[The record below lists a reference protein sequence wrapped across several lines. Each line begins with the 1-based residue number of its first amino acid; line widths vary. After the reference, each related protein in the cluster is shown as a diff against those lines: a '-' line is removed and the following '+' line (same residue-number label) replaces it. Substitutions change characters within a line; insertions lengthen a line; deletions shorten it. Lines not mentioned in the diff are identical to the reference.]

1 MESTQS
7 RGGAGSTEKV
17 ADTARQQGSEVS
29 HSAAEEAKGVA
40 EDVRQQGQAVAE
52 QAKTEVRHVAE
63 DAKAQLRSQ
72 AQEQTKK
79 VGESLRRLSEQVD
92 ALAQGR
98 PQESGRLGDYVQQA
112 AEEVR
117 QAAGRVESRGFEG
130 IVQDTENFARQ
141 RPGVFLLA
149 ATAAGFSVGRLL
161 RGGSEAR
168 QQGQQQNQGGA
179 AGDGSGSAPGSEW
192 RSERPSTSQE
202 GTS

>member
-7 RGGAGSTEKV
+7 RSGPGSTEKV
-17 ADTARQQGSEVS
+17 ADTARQQGSEV
-29 HSAAEEAKGVA
+29 AQTTAEEAKGVA
-40 EDVRQQGQAVAE
+40 QDVRQQGQAVAE
-52 QAKTEVRHVAE
+52 QAKTEVRHVTE

-98 PQESGRLGDYVQQA
+98 PQESGRLGDYMQQA

-117 QAAGRVESRGFEG
+117 QAAGRVESRGFDG
-130 IVQDTENFARQ
+130 IVQDTENFARK
-141 RPGVFLLA
+141 RPGAFLLA

-168 QQGQQQNQGGA
+168 QQGTSGMSGA
-179 AGDGSGSAPGSEW
+179 GSGSAPGSEW